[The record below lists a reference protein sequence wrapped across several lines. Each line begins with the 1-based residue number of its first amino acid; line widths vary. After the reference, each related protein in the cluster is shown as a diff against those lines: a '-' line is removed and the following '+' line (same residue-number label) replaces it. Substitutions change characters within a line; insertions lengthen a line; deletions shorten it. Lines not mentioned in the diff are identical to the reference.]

1 MRVSGFGRRALT
13 GCVTLVILAGCGGS
27 QPPISAT
34 GAMAPSQV
42 ATQDHKDYDVRGP
55 LLYVTD
61 ITENVVNV
69 YHADGKL
76 PAPFRRSLMAS
87 TLPLVIA
94 STATAHFTS
103 QISRSMVLVGCRSI
117 PSALPN
123 PHRILKKEWTH
134 QRIAPSIAT
143 GTFGLQT

>member
-69 YHADGKL
+69 YHADAKD
-76 PAPFRRSLMAS
+76 PAPISTISDGLNAPAGDCIDSHGTLYVTNQPIDGPGWVSEYSLG
-87 TLPLVIA
+87 
-94 STATAHFTS
+94 TS
-103 QISRSMVLVGCRSI
+103 KPTQD
-117 PSALPN
+117 N
-123 PHRILKKEWTH
+123 
-134 QRIAPSIAT
+134 
-143 GTFGLQT
+143 